1 MSIAADAPEQ
11 PTHRH
16 LVAVCVA
23 LVVGGALVAALIVLR
38 ARSIIDEGEYLY
50 NGWAVFRHGWRP
62 FADFHTRTLPLIYY
76 VYGWPQALLGGSVLV
91 GRIQA
96 LLMSAAGVG
105 LSCLLARRLGGAW
118 AVPLVLGLVAFNFEP
133 GIRYYRALAM
143 APTGLLL
150 ILALVLVVGRRLPV
164 WRLYAGSIC
173 AAGVVLCRHDMAP
186 AAGVIWLYIWWRHC
200 GCGGH
205 RWGAPLIGVIALVAI
220 SAGFRSSAP
229 EQFDAIVLQ
238 GVTSPGKIVG
248 GPYASWAEPRTFSSF
263 AWHVLMCLRI
273 YSGAALLLVGAL
285 ALHLWRRGQPA
296 ASVTDD
302 RIDLWVVAAVAG
314 ANYLAHL
321 GAIVA
326 MGFRQQYLIDLYILF
341 PVIAWAAAG
350 FARAVR
356 DATLSPNT
364 IRASVAFAAVAILV
378 PLALNRVPPD
388 VHLSGLS
395 DLERIAAG
403 AEVIAREVPPDAL
416 VFCPDDP
423 HQLLEAE
430 RLTFP
435 PLTWQLFLFT
445 ESTDTAL
452 VRRQHYYNREI
463 IDGWMSREAEY
474 AVIGDGLVD
483 WMVNSGRYDGGEQ
496 LRSFIFERL
505 ERDYMPLDVAPDGY
519 MGPTRIY
526 RYVGSGR
533 QSPGA
538 TLPQRGSVDDQ

>member
-1 MSIAADAPEQ
+1 MSIAADVPEQ

-16 LVAVCVA
+16 LVAVCIA
-23 LVVGGALVAALIVLR
+23 LVVAGAFVAAVIVLR

-76 VYGWPQALLGGSVLV
+76 VYGWPQALFGGSVLV
-91 GRIQA
+91 GRVQA
-96 LLMSAAGVG
+96 LLMSTAGVG
-105 LSCLLARRLGGAW
+105 LSCLLARRLGGPW
-118 AVPLVLGLVAFNFEP
+118 AVPLVLGLVALNFEP

-164 WRLYAGSIC
+164 WCLYAGSIC

-186 AAGVIWLYIWWRHC
+186 VAGVIWLYVWWRH
-200 GCGGH
+200 GGYRGH
-205 RWGAPLIGVIALVAI
+205 RWLAPLIGVTVLVAV

-248 GPYASWAEPRTFSSF
+248 GPYANWAEPRTFSSF
-263 AWHVLMCLRI
+263 AWHLLMFLRI

-285 ALHLWRRGQPA
+285 ALHLWRRGQRS
-296 ASVTDD
+296 ASATDD
-302 RIDLWVVAAVAG
+302 RLDLWMVAAVAG

-341 PVIAWAAAG
+341 PVIAWAAAA
-350 FARAVR
+350 FARGVR
-356 DATLSPNT
+356 DTGLSPSAN
-364 IRASVAFAAVAILV
+364 RAVVAFAVVAILI
-378 PLALNRVPPD
+378 PLALNRVPHD

-395 DLERIAAG
+395 DLQRIAAG
-403 AEVIAREVPPDAL
+403 AEAIGREVPPDAL

-430 RLTFP
+430 RLTFA

-463 IDGWMSREAEY
+463 IDEWMSHEADY

-496 LRSFIFERL
+496 LRSFISERL
-505 ERDYMPLDVAPDGY
+505 ERDYELVDVAPDGY
-519 MGPTRIY
+519 MGPTRVY
-526 RYVGSGR
+526 RYVGSGDNPESGTSTNPR
-533 QSPGA
+533 P
-538 TLPQRGSVDDQ
+538 

>member
-1 MSIAADAPEQ
+1 MSMAADAPEH

-16 LVAVCVA
+16 LVAVCIAIAVA
-23 LVVGGALVAALIVLR
+23 GALVAAVIVLR

-50 NGWAVFRHGWRP
+50 NGWAVFTHGWRP

-76 VYGWPQALLGGSVLV
+76 IYGWPQALLGGSVLV

-96 LLMSAAGVG
+96 LLMAAAGIA
-105 LSCLLARRLGGAW
+105 LSCTLARRLGGPW

-133 GIRYYRALAM
+133 GVRYYRALAM

-150 ILALVLVVGRRLPV
+150 ILALILVVGRRLPV

-186 AAGVIWLYIWWRHC
+186 VAAVIWLYVWWRHA
-200 GCGGH
+200 GRGGH
-205 RWGAPLIGVIALVAI
+205 RWGAPLIGAIALVAI

-229 EQFDAIVLQ
+229 DQFDAIVLQ

-248 GPYASWAEPRTFSSF
+248 GPYASWAEPRTFAGF
-263 AWHVLMCLRI
+263 AWHGLMFLRI
-273 YSGAALLLVGAL
+273 YSGAALLLMGAL
-285 ALHLWRRGQPA
+285 ALSLWRRGQPA

-302 RIDLWVVAAVAG
+302 RIDLWIVAGVAA

-321 GAIVA
+321 AAIVA

-341 PVIAWAAAG
+341 PVTVWAAAA

-356 DATLSPNT
+356 DAALPPKAM
-364 IRASVAFAAVAILV
+364 RAVTGFAAIAIIV

-395 DLERIAAG
+395 DLQRIAAG
-403 AEVIAREVPPDAL
+403 AEAIAREVPAEAL

-445 ESTDTAL
+445 DSDDTAL
-452 VRRQHYYNREI
+452 ARRQHYYNREI
-463 IDGWMSREAEY
+463 IDEWMSHEADY

-505 ERDYMPLDVAPDGY
+505 ERDYELLDVAPDGY

-526 RYVGSGR
+526 RYVGSER
-533 QSPGA
+533 ESPAGDV
-538 TLPQRGSVDDQ
+538 PQGEAVDAQ